1 MSFGGQYV
9 ATALPMIQSRGTGPQ
24 KRLSSELPRLSPIR
38 KYMPWGIVISLRLH
52 SAPEQSRAN
61 GSLVR
66 LPLRITW
73 PPTTAIRS
81 PGTPTTRLTNVV
93 SDFCDVGLVQLWRV
107 AAPPL

>member
-9 ATALPMIQSRGTGPQ
+9 ATALPMIHLRGTGPQ

-38 KYMPWGIVISLRLH
+38 KYDPRGTVIGLRLH
-52 SAPEQSRAN
+52 SAPGQEDAN
-61 GSLVR
+61 GSLAG

-73 PPTTAIRS
+73 PLTIAIVS

-93 SDFCDVGLVQLWRV
+93 SEWVAVGVAHDWRV
-107 AAPPL
+107 SGPPA